1 MIEKAQR
8 AKSDSPVKSELQ
20 EDRASFHCS
29 LPSRTPSTEDR
40 AGHLMCLCNEIRFL
54 NLMLTKKCRSMEQ
67 GEMAKLEHPVMGLV
81 RVRRGGSLAGSVL
94 AWLGP
99 LGFTL
104 CIWWNYPETSLT
116 AQSVLLWTVTRMS
129 SLCVRISTVILSR
142 GLATSTS
149 DEGGL
154 LSSPTA
160 LLLGVHPGEFLTQVH

>member
-20 EDRASFHCS
+20 DDRASFHCS

-40 AGHLMCLCNEIRFL
+40 AGHLMCLCNERRFL
-54 NLMLTKKCRSMEQ
+54 NLMLTKKCQLMKQ
-67 GEMAKLEHPVMGLV
+67 GEMAKLEHPVMGFV
-81 RVRRGGSLAGSVL
+81 RMWWGGSLVGSVL

-104 CIWWNYPETSLT
+104 CTWWNYPETSLT
-116 AQSVLLWTVTRMS
+116 AQSVLLWTVTHMS
-129 SLCVRISTVILSR
+129 SLCVRIGTIMLSR

-149 DEGGL
+149 DEDGL